1 METKANYVLIG
12 GFALVLVASFFG
24 FVLWMAKVEIDR
36 EVVLY
41 DTYFEEAVTGLSVA
55 SDVRYSGVPIGEVV
69 AIDLDPSDPSRV
81 RVTLEVAANAPIGAD
96 SVAVLDFLGVTGV
109 SYVQISG
116 GGPDSA
122 PLSAG
127 PGERYPVIPSR
138 QSVLAELFSGAP
150 DLINRS
156 TLLVAQVT
164 KLVDEKNRR
173 AFASIM
179 ANLDEVTAAVAR
191 RTDAIEETL
200 ANAATTSA
208 ELARAAASVRELA
221 EQTSG
226 TLAQLN
232 TLLEQDVPGFIEAAT
247 AGAKSFD
254 KLASDVDAVV
264 LENREAIGDFT
275 STGLARL
282 VPLITEIN
290 ELVATLTRVAE
301 RIENDPARFLMGTSE
316 AEFEAR

>member
-41 DTYFEEAVTGLSVA
+41 DTYFEEAVTGLSLA

-69 AIDLDPSDPSRV
+69 AIDLDPSNPSRV
-81 RVTLEVAANAPIGAD
+81 RVTLEVAANAPIRAD

-109 SYVQISG
+109 SYVQITG
-116 GGPDSA
+116 GSLDSPA
-122 PLSAG
+122 LTAK

-138 QSVLAELFSGAP
+138 QSALAELFSGAP

-156 TLLVAQVT
+156 TLLVSQVT
-164 KLVDEKNRR
+164 KLVDEKNRA
-173 AFASIM
+173 AFASVM
-179 ANLDEVTAAVAR
+179 ANLDAVTTSLAR

-208 ELARAAASVRELA
+208 ELARAAVEVRKLA
-221 EQTSG
+221 EQTGG
-226 TLAQLN
+226 TLARLD

-247 AGAKSFD
+247 AGAEAFE
-254 KLASDVDAVV
+254 KLSSDIDAVV

>member
-12 GFALVLVASFFG
+12 AFALALVASFFG

-41 DTYFEEAVTGLSVA
+41 DTYFEEAVTGLSLA

-69 AIDLDPSDPSRV
+69 AIELDPSDPSRV
-81 RVTLEVAANAPIGAD
+81 RVTLEVAANAPIRVD
-96 SVAVLDFLGVTGV
+96 SVAALDFLGVTGV
-109 SYVQISG
+109 SYVQITG
-116 GGPDSA
+116 GSADSPA
-122 PLSAG
+122 LTAG

-138 QSVLAELFSGAP
+138 QSALAELFSGAP

-164 KLVDEKNRR
+164 KLVDDKNRK
-173 AFASIM
+173 ALASIM
-179 ANLDEVTAAVAR
+179 VNLDEVTTSLAR
-191 RTDAIEETL
+191 RTGAIEETL

-208 ELARAAASVRELA
+208 ELARAAAAVRELA
-221 EQTSG
+221 EQTGG
-226 TLAQLN
+226 TLGRLN
-232 TLLEQDVPGFIEAAT
+232 SLLEQDLPGFIQAAT

-254 KLASDVDAVV
+254 KLSSDIDAVV